1 MDGPDFGSDCKVIE
15 SAHNFKGQETGHI
28 LRCLDKLF
36 ILLNPKR
43 AETVDAITIV
53 VPGGEDFASVE
64 RFKEKTASRR
74 QRGLS

>member
-1 MDGPDFGSDCKVIE
+1 MDGPDFESDCKVIE
-15 SAHNFKGQETGHI
+15 SAQNFKGQETGHI

-53 VPGGEDFASVE
+53 VPGGDFVSVE

-74 QRGLS
+74 QRGLA

>member
-36 ILLNPKR
+36 ILLNPKK

-53 VPGGEDFASVE
+53 VL
-64 RFKEKTASRR
+64 EKILHLLKGSRD
-74 QRGLS
+74 GI